1 MSFFSRFFNIN
12 KVETPDENILDRFE
26 RLENE
31 KDCYI
36 YNGFVIKLS
45 PLREH
50 TYPEQQV
57 IWVYDLY
64 EAKYEG
70 DKVSKGTHHQYYLVK
85 GGKEEAMVRACERI
99 EETILNEAG
108 IRTIKE

>member
-1 MSFFSRFFNIN
+1 MNFLSKFFKSS
-12 KVETPDENILDRFE
+12 KEENANQDIFE
-26 RLENE
+26 KFEKLEIE

-36 YNGFVIKLS
+36 YNGFVIKLF

-50 TYPEQQV
+50 SYPEQQV

-64 EAKYEG
+64 EAEYEG
-70 DKVSKGTHHQYYLVK
+70 NRVSKGTHLQYHLVK
-85 GGKEEAMVRACERI
+85 GGKEEAFLRACERV

-108 IRTIKE
+108 IKITKE